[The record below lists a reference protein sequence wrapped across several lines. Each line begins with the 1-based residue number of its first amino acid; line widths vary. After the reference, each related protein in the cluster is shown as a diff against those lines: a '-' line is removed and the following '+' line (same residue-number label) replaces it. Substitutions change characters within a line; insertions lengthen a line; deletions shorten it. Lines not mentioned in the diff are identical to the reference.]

1 MAGGVEANTAFHTGV
16 DRLRLD
22 DVVGEIAW
30 PDGMEDFAPSPYER
44 LQSAGAETV
53 VFDAIQP
60 GELEVGSL
68 TAQPPR
74 HRKIIRGDEF
84 LLGREAEVVIVAEHL
99 LPAEGGLVD
108 HKNRLVNLHG
118 EGGIGKT
125 RLAQALC
132 DLLEDY
138 RHFPGGIFEI
148 DCEPV
153 PDANQL
159 AVTML
164 QAIGVASA
172 EQIPHPAEML
182 AAALQEIS
190 NSKGDVL
197 LMLDNVD
204 PLFDADKGVET
215 CRLLKQLFTDC
226 PSLRI
231 LTTCRRQLQLGGYES
246 DFLVDPLAP
255 QIAVSLFIQSIPD
268 QDVRNSVQSLP
279 PESMK
284 HVFELVAALGGHP
297 LSIFLA
303 AHRIVAGFEPIAQQ
317 LEQAPKSVAKFLAAP
332 DLVGVP
338 PRQRSL
344 PASLN
349 LSYELLSERAQEI
362 FRKSSLLPGGLYRH
376 VDTLDQLLGDDWRK
390 WIEEAHKIGLLRY
403 EQEDQRFWLLNPIR
417 EYAELLLN
425 GGEGNDFNVA
435 VANHWAEFASLQNF
449 LLNPAQN
456 SQAMEKLDLPED
468 TEEKR
473 KRLAQF
479 HSQACAALM
488 SEEANILS
496 GYRIGLAIDVAAG
509 RRTAT
514 GLTDYLKLY
523 DKRQT
528 NAWIARSMV
537 EYSDN
542 PETRAAALNNLGSM
556 LSDLGDREGALDAA
570 RESSEIYRKLA
581 EAHPEAF
588 LPNLAASLSNLGNR
602 LSDLGDREGALDA
615 ARESSEIYRKLA
627 EAHPEAFL
635 PDVATS
641 PNNLGN
647 IPSKTGARDRA
658 LDCFREVVETGE
670 RYPALGRNPAHI
682 VGGSIRLADFLGEEN
697 DQESLAALDR
707 AATPL
712 EPIHTQNRATL
723 GDMIEVNQRRIALL
737 ERMEPSKVRNVASE
751 LEEQRNRYA
760 EEGEPV

>member
-1 MAGGVEANTAFHTGV
+1 M
-16 DRLRLD
+16 
-22 DVVGEIAW
+22 
-30 PDGMEDFAPSPYER
+30 
-44 LQSAGAETV
+44 
-53 VFDAIQP
+53 
-60 GELEVGSL
+60 
-68 TAQPPR
+68 
-74 HRKIIRGDEF
+74 
-84 LLGREAEVVIVAEHL
+84 
-99 LPAEGGLVD
+99 
-108 HKNRLVNLHG
+108 
-118 EGGIGKT
+118 
-125 RLAQALC
+125 
-132 DLLEDY
+132 
-138 RHFPGGIFEI
+138 
-148 DCEPV
+148 
-153 PDANQL
+153 
-159 AVTML
+159 
-164 QAIGVASA
+164 
-172 EQIPHPAEML
+172 
-182 AAALQEIS
+182 
-190 NSKGDVL
+190 
-197 LMLDNVD
+197 
-204 PLFDADKGVET
+204 
-215 CRLLKQLFTDC
+215 
-226 PSLRI
+226 
-231 LTTCRRQLQLGGYES
+231 
-246 DFLVDPLAP
+246 
-255 QIAVSLFIQSIPD
+255 
-268 QDVRNSVQSLP
+268 
-279 PESMK
+279 
-284 HVFELVAALGGHP
+284 
-297 LSIFLA
+297 
-303 AHRIVAGFEPIAQQ
+303 
-317 LEQAPKSVAKFLAAP
+317 
-332 DLVGVP
+332 VGVP

-570 RESSEIYRKLA
+570 RESSEISRKLA

-588 LPNLAASLSNLGNR
+588 LPNLATSL
-602 LSDLGDREGALDA
+602 
-615 ARESSEIYRKLA
+615 
-627 EAHPEAFL
+627 
-635 PDVATS
+635 
-641 PNNLGN
+641 NNLGN

-670 RYPALGRNPAHI
+670 RYHALGRNPAHI